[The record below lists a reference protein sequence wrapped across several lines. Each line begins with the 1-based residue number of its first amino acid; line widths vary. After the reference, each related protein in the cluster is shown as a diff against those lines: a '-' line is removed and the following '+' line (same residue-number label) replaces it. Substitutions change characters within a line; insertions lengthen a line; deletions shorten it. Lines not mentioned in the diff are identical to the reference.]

1 MQGRRE
7 RSCQKGMGATEDAA
21 VRRVLAGQK
30 QAFIPWRGT
39 SMLAVGAEFSIGF
52 AAAIVVLAASFAAA
66 ATGRLSGRSAYA
78 LATLTGL
85 GAVAA
90 WVALALEPERT
101 LAVAAAGLTV
111 CALAQLG
118 AYALSRLIR
127 RGRTL
132 DEDYR
137 RADERLRTLI
147 ERESTER
154 AAELERTLAL
164 ARSDSASKL
173 ADEERRLADERSRS
187 LVTRETELRDG
198 LAASLSAAQQQVE
211 RRFAEWSEDLGRVQE
226 RLAEQIS
233 RVGER
238 QRELVAQVESR
249 IAADAERIAAE
260 SEEQRAAVARMRDEL
275 GRAIEESVQGANAE
289 LESQGVERRRAL
301 HEVGER
307 LRKREQALREQI
319 DREETEAGRRIA
331 AGFAEI
337 ERKQVEHL
345 QRTVDRT
352 TGGYA
357 EIASQQFAE
366 AIKTAREDAARRLA
380 REMERAVASFER
392 EAGGVL
398 SDKLGQISDAGT
410 QRLEKRLGQI
420 AAGLERQRDDAVA
433 ALERRLAEAEEELM
447 RRVQALMAEVDA
459 DRTVIQ
465 ARLTELG
472 RRIDETFA
480 RAR

>member
-1 MQGRRE
+1 MV
-7 RSCQKGMGATEDAA
+7 AVAA
-21 VRRVLAGQK
+21 A
-30 QAFIPWRGT
+30 
-39 SMLAVGAEFSIGF
+39 FSIGF
-52 AAAIVVLAASFAAA
+52 AAAIVVLAASFALAA
-66 ATGRLSGRSAYA
+66 SGRLSGRTAYG
-78 LATLTGL
+78 LAAITGS

-90 WVALALEPERT
+90 WIALAFEPELT

-111 CALAQLG
+111 CAFAQLG

-127 RGRTL
+127 RGRSL
-132 DEDYR
+132 DADFT
-137 RADERLRTLI
+137 RADERLRSLI
-147 ERESTER
+147 ERESKER

-164 ARSDSASKL
+164 ARADSASIL
-173 ADEERRLADERSRS
+173 ADDERRLADERRRS
-187 LVTRETELRDG
+187 LVTREAELRDG
-198 LAASLSAAQQQVE
+198 LAASLSAAQQQVQ
-211 RRFAEWSEDLGRVQE
+211 RRFAEWSGDLDRVQE

-249 IAADAERIAAE
+249 IAADAERIAGE

-275 GRAIEESVQGANAE
+275 GRTIEESLQAANAE
-289 LESQGVERRRAL
+289 LETQGVERRRAL
-301 HEVGER
+301 HEVAER

-319 DREETEAGRRIA
+319 DREETEAARRIA

-337 ERKQVEHL
+337 ERKQLDQL
-345 QRTVDRT
+345 QRAIDRAT
-352 TGGYA
+352 SGYA

-366 AIKTAREDAARRLA
+366 AIKTAQEDSARRLA

-447 RRVQALMAEVDA
+447 RRVRALMVDVDA
-459 DRTVIQ
+459 DRTVIL

-472 RRIDETFA
+472 RRIDETYA

>member
-1 MQGRRE
+1 V
-7 RSCQKGMGATEDAA
+7 A
-21 VRRVLAGQK
+21 VTAG
-30 QAFIPWRGT
+30 
-39 SMLAVGAEFSIGF
+39 FSILF
-52 AAAIVVLAASFAAA
+52 AAAIVVLAAAFAVAA
-66 ATGRLSGRSAYA
+66 GGRLSGRTAYA
-78 LATLTGL
+78 LAALTGS

-90 WVALALEPERT
+90 WVALAFEPELS

-111 CALAQLG
+111 CTFAQLG
-118 AYALSRLIR
+118 AYPLSRLIR
-127 RGRTL
+127 RGRTI
-132 DEDYR
+132 DADFK
-137 RADERLRTLI
+137 RAHERLRTLI

-154 AAELERTLAL
+154 AAELDRTLAL
-164 ARSDSASKL
+164 ARADSASIF
-173 ADEERRLADERSRS
+173 ADEERRLADERRRS
-187 LVTRETELRDG
+187 LVTRESQLRDE
-198 LAASLSAAQQQVE
+198 LAASLSTAQQQVE
-211 RRFAEWSEDLGRVQE
+211 RRFAEWSGDLDRIQE

-249 IAADAERIAAE
+249 VAGDADRIAAE

-275 GRAIEESVQGANAE
+275 GRAIEESVQAANAE
-289 LESQGVERRRAL
+289 LESQSLDRRRAL
-301 HEVGER
+301 HEVAER

-319 DREETEAGRRIA
+319 EREETEAAQRIA

-337 ERKQVEHL
+337 ERKQLDQL
-345 QRTVDRT
+345 QRVIDRAT
-352 TGGYA
+352 SGYA
-357 EIASQQFAE
+357 EIASQQFAD
-366 AIKTAREDAARRLA
+366 AIKIAREDAAKRLA

-392 EAGGVL
+392 EASGVL

-420 AAGLERQRDDAVA
+420 AAGLERQRDDSVA

-447 RRVQALMAEVDA
+447 RRVQSLMADVDA

-472 RRIDETFA
+472 RRIDDTYA

>member
-1 MQGRRE
+1 
-7 RSCQKGMGATEDAA
+7 
-21 VRRVLAGQK
+21 
-30 QAFIPWRGT
+30 
-39 SMLAVGAEFSIGF
+39 MLAVAAGFSIGF
-52 AAAIVVLAASFAAA
+52 AAAIVVLAASFAVAA
-66 ATGRLSGRSAYA
+66 SGRLSGRSAYG
-78 LATLTGL
+78 LAALTGL
-85 GAVAA
+85 GAAAA
-90 WVALALEPERT
+90 WIALAFEPELS

-127 RGRTL
+127 RGRSL
-132 DEDYR
+132 DADFT

-164 ARSDSASKL
+164 ARADSASIL
-173 ADEERRLADERSRS
+173 ADEERRLADERRGS
-187 LVTRETELRDG
+187 LVTREAQLRDE

-211 RRFAEWSEDLGRVQE
+211 RRFAEWSGDLDRVQE

-249 IAADAERIAAE
+249 IAADAERIVGE

-275 GRAIEESVQGANAE
+275 GRTIEESVQAANAE

-301 HEVGER
+301 HEVAER

-319 DREETEAGRRIA
+319 DREETEAARRIA

-337 ERKQVEHL
+337 ERKQLDQL
-345 QRTVDRT
+345 QRVINRATS
-352 TGGYA
+352 GYA

-366 AIKTAREDAARRLA
+366 AIKTAQADAAKRLA

-392 EAGGVL
+392 EASGVL

-433 ALERRLAEAEEELM
+433 SLERRLAEAEEELM
-447 RRVQALMAEVDA
+447 RRMQSLTADVDA

-472 RRIDETFA
+472 RRIDETYA
-480 RAR
+480 RAP